1 VTIPNTA
8 RRLLRPLAA
17 LPILLAAAWGTSG
30 AGGIRDEILDN
41 KYRWGD
47 YAVYAGWYDPQGEQ
61 FDEHGSAAYPL
72 GGKIRLR
79 WGEWFRVEADVSYYR
94 RSGEALFFDIVNL
107 PKFDGLMVA
116 GTLQAVGAKWG
127 PVRPYVGGGGVF
139 VSLTN
144 TFGAIRR
151 DIERLEPPPRADKYR
166 VVSWTELDLGLS
178 AVGGL
183 DIHLSSRVFPFV
195 EYRQLFGTFATDE
208 IREGAFGYT
217 PEELKTLD
225 GGDLPATYDW
235 SGPVVMAGL
244 KVRF

>member
-1 VTIPNTA
+1 VTHPA
-8 RRLLRPLAA
+8 PFRRLFVPPAA
-17 LPILLAAAWGTSG
+17 VVIALAAWGTCE

-72 GGKIRLR
+72 GAKIRLR
-79 WGEWFRVEADVSYYR
+79 WGDWIRVEGDVSYYR

-116 GTLQAVGAKWG
+116 GTMQAVGARWG
-127 PVRPYVGGGGVF
+127 PIRPYVGGGGVF

-144 TFGAIRR
+144 TFGVIVRE
-151 DIERLEPPPRADKYR
+151 IEAVAPDNLDKYQ
-166 VVSWTELDLGLS
+166 VASWNELDFGFGVS
-178 AVGGL
+178 AGA

-195 EYRQLFGTFATDE
+195 EYRQLFGSFATDE
-208 IREGAFGYT
+208 IRIGAFQYS

-225 GGDLPATYDW
+225 GGDVPASYDW